1 MSGISGPST
10 TPDNRL
16 IDAEEDLVPAP
27 PVASARR
34 TLRAHPALLL
44 LGIVLAALNMRAALA
59 GVSPLLG
66 EISDHFHL
74 AATAT
79 SLVTTI
85 PLVFMGVASPLAPKL
100 ARRFGTESVLLAALL
115 LLCGGILLRV
125 APPVVTLFV
134 GGAFV
139 GTAIA
144 WLNVLMPGLVKRDFP
159 DRAAAMTALYSTAMI
174 IGATASAAAA
184 VPLENALGGW
194 RGSLASWAVLA
205 AVAALLWVPQAII
218 ARRGLRHGQPAATPA
233 RATTTPAQAT
243 TTATSPTPN
252 TSASAS
258 TSVADQTATTTPGTR
273 GAAPA
278 RATAD
283 TGASRLSRSPLAWQ
297 ITLFMG
303 SQSLVAYVVIAW
315 LPTIFTDHG
324 MNKSTAGLVF
334 AYSTL
339 LQGVG
344 SFVVPLLA
352 GRMRQQ
358 RMLAVAVAA
367 LMACGVIGLLS
378 APTSGAWLWAT
389 LLGIGQGGALGLALT
404 MMVLRA
410 RDAHTAAR
418 LSGMAQTWGYLLAAA
433 GPLVL
438 GAVHQL
444 TDGWTLP
451 LLLLLGVCAGLTALG
466 LGAGRDLK
474 V

>member
-10 TPDNRL
+10 APDDRL
-16 IDAEEDLVPAP
+16 IDAEEDLVPTP
-27 PVASARR
+27 PVAAARR

-100 ARRFGTESVLLAALL
+100 ARRFGTEAVLLAALV

-159 DRAAAMTALYSTAMI
+159 ERAAAMTAVYSTAMI

-194 RGSLASWAVLA
+194 RGSLASWALLA
-205 AVAALLWVPQAII
+205 AVAALLWVAQAVI
-218 ARRGLRHGQPAATPA
+218 ARRGIRHGQPAATPA
-233 RATTTPAQAT
+233 RP
-243 TTATSPTPN
+243 TTA
-252 TSASAS
+252 
-258 TSVADQTATTTPGTR
+258 
-273 GAAPA
+273 APVGSGSK
-278 RATAD
+278 ATAD
-283 TGASRLSRSPLAWQ
+283 PDASRLSRTPLAWQ

-315 LPTIFTDHG
+315 LPTVFTDNG
-324 MNKSTAGLVF
+324 MSKSTAGLIF

-358 RMLAVAVAA
+358 RMLAVGVAS
-367 LMACGVIGLLS
+367 LMACGVVGLLVS
-378 APTSGAWLWAT
+378 PTGGAWLWAT
-389 LLGIGQGGALGLALT
+389 LLGVGQGGALGLALT

-438 GAVHQL
+438 GAVHQV

-451 LLLLLGVCAGLTALG
+451 LLLLLGVCAGLATLG
-466 LGAGRDLK
+466 LGAGRNLK

>member
-10 TPDNRL
+10 APDDRL
-16 IDAEEDLVPAP
+16 IDAEEDLVPTP
-27 PVASARR
+27 PVAAARR

-44 LGIVLAALNMRAALA
+44 AGIVLAALNMRAALA

-100 ARRFGTESVLLAALL
+100 ARRFGTEAVLLAALV

-159 DRAAAMTALYSTAMI
+159 ERAAAMTAVYSTAMI

-194 RGSLASWAVLA
+194 RGSLASWALLA
-205 AVAALLWVPQAII
+205 AVAALLWVPQAVI
-218 ARRGLRHGQPAATPA
+218 ARRGIRHGQPAATPA
-233 RATTTPAQAT
+233 RPATT
-243 TTATSPTPN
+243 
-252 TSASAS
+252 
-258 TSVADQTATTTPGTR
+258 
-273 GAAPA
+273 APVGSGSK
-278 RATAD
+278 ATAD
-283 TGASRLSRSPLAWQ
+283 PDASRLSRTPLAWQ

-315 LPTIFTDHG
+315 LPTVFTDNG
-324 MNKSTAGLVF
+324 MSKSTAGLIF

-358 RMLAVAVAA
+358 RVLAVGVAS
-367 LMACGVIGLLS
+367 LMACGVVGLLVS
-378 APTSGAWLWAT
+378 PTGGAWLWAT
-389 LLGIGQGGALGLALT
+389 LLGVGQGGALGLALT

-438 GAVHQL
+438 GAVHQV

-451 LLLLLGVCAGLTALG
+451 LLLLLGVCAGLAALG
-466 LGAGRDLK
+466 LGAGRNLK